1 MKKIK
6 YLIFSLSLA
15 VGFVA
20 CEDAYE
26 IEPLGIL
33 DQEATFY
40 EVSDAQTY
48 MNGVYTQMSNMN
60 QIAFTAIFTDEV
72 APSADWNGSNRETHQ
87 MILNSTNSY
96 ASAIWLQ
103 GHTAVNR
110 VNHLLEGVQFIEI
123 NDDAEQVALNNVIAQ
138 ARFVRAYSYLMLA
151 SFFSPDMTDNSAL
164 GGILFTHVPES
175 NEVLPRGTNAE
186 IYQLMEEDLAYAF
199 SNLSASNEYIYPTK
213 AAVEALQARMYAY
226 RGMYG
231 PAKTHANNVINNY
244 GISLTEAQPF
254 QLNNFYHA
262 SNSTNPYR
270 QIWADIPAG
279 SGYQHEQILTLRSLL
294 NGTPAFQPAGIFY
307 QNSTRCTGSPLWSM
321 SYRVH
326 EILSQNPNDVRL
338 FAFVD
343 PTSNDGACN
352 GGEIMIDKYPG
363 IAGAQLVNSLKLI
376 RLSEMYMIMAEASI
390 AEDNLTAAANY
401 VHAVRQARATEGSVA
416 VPSYAGATEAWADV
430 LKERR
435 IELFAEGHRYVD
447 LRRLGAKANVSID
460 RDVRDNEL
468 PSEATTLPIT
478 DHRFTLPIPY
488 AETSVNPN
496 AVQNPGYN

>member
-1 MKKIK
+1 
-6 YLIFSLSLA
+6 F
-15 VGFVA
+15 
-20 CEDAYE
+20 
-26 IEPLGIL
+26 
-33 DQEATFY
+33 
-40 EVSDAQTY
+40 
-48 MNGVYTQMSNMN
+48 
-60 QIAFTAIFTDEV
+60 
-72 APSADWNGSNRETHQ
+72 
-87 MILNSTNSY
+87 
-96 ASAIWLQ
+96 
-103 GHTAVNR
+103 
-110 VNHLLEGVQFIEI
+110 
-123 NDDAEQVALNNVIAQ
+123 
-138 ARFVRAYSYLMLA
+138 
-151 SFFSPDMTDNSAL
+151 
-164 GGILFTHVPES
+164 
-175 NEVLPRGTNAE
+175 
-186 IYQLMEEDLAYAF
+186 
-199 SNLSASNEYIYPTK
+199 
-213 AAVEALQARMYAY
+213 
-226 RGMYG
+226 
-231 PAKTHANNVINNY
+231 
-244 GISLTEAQPF
+244 
-254 QLNNFYHA
+254 
-262 SNSTNPYR
+262 
-270 QIWADIPAG
+270 
-279 SGYQHEQILTLRSLL
+279 TLRSLL

-326 EILSQNPNDVRL
+326 EILSQNQNDVRL

-390 AEDNLTAAANY
+390 AENNLSAAANY

-496 AVQNPGYN
+496 AVQNPGFN

>member
-87 MILNSTNSY
+87 MILNSTNAY
-96 ASAIWLQ
+96 AAAIWLQ

-123 NDDAEQVALNNVIAQ
+123 NDDAEQAELNNVIAQ

-175 NEVLPRGTNAE
+175 
-186 IYQLMEEDLAYAF
+186 
-199 SNLSASNEYIYPTK
+199 
-213 AAVEALQARMYAY
+213 
-226 RGMYG
+226 
-231 PAKTHANNVINNY
+231 
-244 GISLTEAQPF
+244 
-254 QLNNFYHA
+254 
-262 SNSTNPYR
+262 
-270 QIWADIPAG
+270 
-279 SGYQHEQILTLRSLL
+279 
-294 NGTPAFQPAGIFY
+294 
-307 QNSTRCTGSPLWSM
+307 
-321 SYRVH
+321 
-326 EILSQNPNDVRL
+326 
-338 FAFVD
+338 
-343 PTSNDGACN
+343 
-352 GGEIMIDKYPG
+352 
-363 IAGAQLVNSLKLI
+363 
-376 RLSEMYMIMAEASI
+376 
-390 AEDNLTAAANY
+390 
-401 VHAVRQARATEGSVA
+401 
-416 VPSYAGATEAWADV
+416 
-430 LKERR
+430 
-435 IELFAEGHRYVD
+435 
-447 LRRLGAKANVSID
+447 
-460 RDVRDNEL
+460 
-468 PSEATTLPIT
+468 
-478 DHRFTLPIPY
+478 
-488 AETSVNPN
+488 
-496 AVQNPGYN
+496 